1 MRFLEKIHLN
11 NYFPDFYITDQIVLF
26 QILKIPDS
34 STYYDIRD
42 EKQTHFKVFF
52 PVRLR
57 TDFFFFSKLCF
68 YTSEEVKVKF
78 I

>member
-11 NYFPDFYITDQIVLF
+11 NYFPDFYIADQIVLF
-26 QILKIPDS
+26 QTLKIPDS

-52 PVRLR
+52 PLGYVQ
-57 TDFFFFSKLCF
+57 TSFSF
-68 YTSEEVKVKF
+68 PSYAF
-78 I
+78 IHLKR